1 MQGEPFLF
9 YNILSTFCGFGLK
22 HILFFLWKSHL
33 SIKMDSLIK
42 KHNNINLKQ
51 TNKHFLMHV
60 CIWRTT
66 SQKFIIS
73 QQFIQYIFFLNVSQD
88 GYTKSKRSVCDLTH
102 RIFSTRNFNL
112 LRPKLH
118 PLHSRLI
125 NISTST
131 KKPHFLYLF

>member
-1 MQGEPFLF
+1 MKGEPFLF

-73 QQFIQYIFFLNVSQD
+73 KQFIQYIFFLNVSQD

-102 RIFSTRNFNL
+102 RIFSTRNFNS